1 MYKKQLND
9 MFDTQ
14 VILNAL
20 ESSII
25 PSLVALVATK
35 IIEGNI
41 KNSFDKKLEK
51 TKMEQSIEISKFQT
65 ELNSLKSKENFK
77 FTKLHEQ
84 RFEVLKTTY
93 TLLNKTRNDLA
104 LFVSEIKVIPNNMTR
119 IQREDKLSEN
129 FRTSHEEFIRY
140 VDDNLIFFS
149 DNLESIIAV
158 FIEECFQIFINYDTN
173 NVMVLAGLDDNEFK
187 RKAFSAYKNI
197 EEKIQPIMITIKK
210 EIREV
215 LGTNL

>member
-1 MYKKQLND
+1 